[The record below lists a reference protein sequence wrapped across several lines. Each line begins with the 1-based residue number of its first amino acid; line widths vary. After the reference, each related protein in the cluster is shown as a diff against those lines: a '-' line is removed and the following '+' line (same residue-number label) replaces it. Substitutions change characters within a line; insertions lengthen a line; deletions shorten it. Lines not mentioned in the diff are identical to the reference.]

1 VIQLGSRRRRTRQAR
16 SGPVQRG
23 SDQHVVQWLRQL
35 SHNLGNQCLN
45 QSIYLAAAGIL
56 AGQDATTH
64 WA

>member
-1 VIQLGSRRRRTRQAR
+1 MWCNGSASYPTTRA
-16 SGPVQRG
+16 
-23 SDQHVVQWLRQL
+23 
-35 SHNLGNQCLN
+35 NQCLN